1 MSGTFPYSEGTV
13 FSVPLR
19 EGGFA
24 RGIVARAAPL
34 EACIFGYFFG
44 PKQASVAELGLE
56 DMRPENAILSAIF
69 GDLGL
74 MNGEWTVIGALP
86 NWQRKE
92 WPMPDFV
99 RRDDIGKRAWRV
111 RYSDND
117 PSKVESEQPTDFDT
131 NLPPNWSSG
140 YGSVELKLTMLLV
153 RV

>member
-1 MSGTFPYSEGTV
+1 MSNAFPYAEGTV

-24 RGIVARAAPL
+24 RGIVARAAPE

-44 PKQASVAELGLE
+44 PKVGSVADL
-56 DMRPENAILSAIF
+56 DMDNISPENAILSVIS

-74 MNGEWTVIGALP
+74 MNGEWQVIGLLP
-86 NWQRKE
+86 DWQRE
-92 WPMPDFV
+92 AWGMPDFV
-99 RRDDIGKRAWRV
+99 RRDPIGKRAWRV

-117 PSKVESEQPTDFDT
+117 PSKIESEEPTDFDT

-140 YGSVELKLTMLLV
+140 YGSVELKLTKLLG
-153 RV
+153 